1 MVKPERDSRKGILY
15 KHTMYVTVQAKSHSL
30 DADFLRKA
38 VITHHCT
45 HDPNESINN
54 L

>member
-30 DADFLRKA
+30 DADSVKKSCYNSPL
-38 VITHHCT
+38 H
-45 HDPNESINN
+45 S
-54 L
+54 